1 MIRTQFTLLLLLS
14 ALLHA
19 QTPLL
24 GDERDGS
31 RATPVH
37 LLKLYDET
45 GALILPGDQ
54 PLMPFST
61 RTTCGKCHDYEQIR
75 QGWHFNAHL
84 PEVDPGRP
92 GEPWIYVDERTFTQI
107 PLSQRAWP
115 GTYRPEQIGLSAL
128 AFLTRFGR
136 HAPGGGIGEEEE
148 ARPPEEFLRWMV
160 SGSLEVNCLSCH
172 DAEPAFDAAEY
183 SRSVLRQNFRWAA
196 AAGSGFARVEGSA
209 RAMPDV
215 YDIYAGFAPDL
226 PGKIPPGVS
235 YDPARFNPRGEVF
248 FDLTRKIAAD
258 RCYYCHST
266 SAAAPG
272 PWAADD
278 DVHLQAGM
286 RCVDCHRNGLDH
298 NMVRGY
304 EGEMPAGT
312 PAAALTC
319 RGCHIPDP
327 EAARPLAGRLG
338 APVPEHPGIPAVH
351 FEKMSCTSCH
361 AGPWPEAQA
370 QRRKTSRAHALGA
383 HGVNKSPEVPP
394 AILAPVFVLQE
405 DGQIA
410 PHRMIW
416 PAFWGWLRD
425 DAVEP
430 LREETLRLLPDS
442 LFAEIAAPETPPPA
456 TADTAAID
464 SNAVYD
470 TTLTASEADSIAP
483 GGDSLTDFSI
493 ANTAAE
499 PPAAPAAQPI
509 SLEQIRRVLEAL
521 ARHDSTSV
529 PVYISGGKLYR
540 SSGNHVQAQDHPAA
554 APYSWAIGHDVRPAA
569 QSLGVRGCTDCHA
582 LDAPLYFGEI
592 PVIPTVAEQPAVF
605 TMNDFQGNSA
615 FYTRLFAASFFFRP
629 LLKVILLTTGI
640 LLAAVLLLLAFRGL
654 NRVMKVLEAWWER

>member
-1 MIRTQFTLLLLLS
+1 MIRIQLALLLLLN
-14 ALLHA
+14 ALVSA

-92 GEPWIYVDERTFTQI
+92 GEPWIYIDERTFTQL

-128 AFLTRFGR
+128 QFLTRFGR
-136 HAPGGGIGEEEE
+136 HAPGGGIGEEDS

-172 DAEPAFDAAEY
+172 DADPAFDAAEY
-183 SRSVLRQNFRWAA
+183 SSSVLRQNFRWAA

-226 PGKIPPGVS
+226 PGKVPPGVS

-248 FDLTRKIAAD
+248 FDITRKVAAE

-272 PWAADD
+272 PWTGDE

-298 NMVRGY
+298 NMVRGF
-304 EGEMPAGT
+304 EGETPAGT

-327 EAARPLAGRLG
+327 DAERPMAGRMG
-338 APVPEHPGIPAVH
+338 APVPEHSGIPAVH
-351 FEKMSCTSCH
+351 FERMSCTSCH

-383 HGVNKSPEVPP
+383 HGVNKSPDVPP

-405 DGQIA
+405 DGQLA
-410 PHRMIW
+410 PHRVIW
-416 PAFWGWLRD
+416 PAFWGRLRD
-425 DAVEP
+425 GAVEP
-430 LREETLRLLPDS
+430 LMEKELRLLPDS
-442 LFAEIAAPETPPPA
+442 LFTAMAVPADASAEA
-456 TADTAAID
+456 ADTAAID
-464 SNAVYD
+464 SNTVND
-470 TTLTASEADSIAP
+470 TTLTVSEADSAIPA
-483 GGDSLTDFSI
+483 GDSLTDD
-493 ANTAAE
+493 TVAAATE
-499 PPAAPAAQPI
+499 EQPAVRQI
-509 SLEQIRRVLEAL
+509 SPEQIRRVLSVL
-521 ARHDSTSV
+521 SGQDSTAL
-529 PVYISGGKLYR
+529 PVYIGGGKLCR
-540 SSGNHVQAQDHPAA
+540 MAGDQLQVQNHPAA
-554 APYSWAIGHDVRPAA
+554 APYSWAIGHDVRPAV
-569 QSLGVRGCTDCHA
+569 QSLGVRGCGDCHS

-592 PVIPTVAEQPAVF
+592 PVIPAVAEQSAMR
-605 TMNDFQGNSA
+605 TMNDFQGNSP
-615 FYTRLFAASFFFRP
+615 FYTRLFAVSFFFRP

-640 LLAAVLLLLAFRGL
+640 LLAAVLLLMAFRGL
-654 NRVMKVLEAWWER
+654 NRLMKVLETWWE